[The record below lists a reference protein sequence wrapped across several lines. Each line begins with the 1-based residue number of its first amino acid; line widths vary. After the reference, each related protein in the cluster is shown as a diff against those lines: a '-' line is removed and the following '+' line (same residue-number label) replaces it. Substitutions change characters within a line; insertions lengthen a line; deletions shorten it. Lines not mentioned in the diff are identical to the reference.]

1 MTLDNTT
8 YYTPEANAEYM
19 SCSQFKA
26 FLHCEAAAMA
36 ELSGENTR
44 EDTTALLTG
53 SYVDSYYEGTLDEFR
68 TAHPELFKKDG
79 SLKAEY
85 QIAERC
91 IERAEADSLF
101 TEYMSGEKQ
110 RIFTGEIGGVPYKIK
125 VDSYR
130 EHLMIV
136 DLKCVRDFEP
146 IWNAETRRKEHFIE
160 YWGYHTQGA
169 IYREIVRQNTG
180 ETLPFFIAAVTK
192 EKSPDI
198 DIFSVPDSVLDE
210 QLELVQLFS
219 PRFDAIKRGKI
230 TPQRCG
236 KCAYCKATKVLT
248 APVDYRAE
256 CDEPF

>member
-36 ELSGENTR
+36 ELTGESRR

-53 SYVDSYYEGTLDEFR
+53 SYVDAFYEGTLDQFR
-68 TAHPELFKKDG
+68 EQHPEIFKKDG

-85 QIAERC
+85 AAAENAIART
-91 IERAEADSLF
+91 EADTLF
-101 TEYMSGEKQ
+101 TEYISGEKQ

-146 IWNAETRRKEHFIE
+146 VWNPETRRKEHFIE

-180 ETLPFFIAAVTK
+180 ETLPFYIAAVTK

-198 DIFSVPDSVLDE
+198 EIFSVPDEVLDE
-210 QLELVQLFS
+210 QLEIVGLLS
-219 PRFDAIKRGKI
+219 PRFAAVKRGEYR
-230 TPQRCG
+230 PQRCG
-236 KCAYCKATKVLT
+236 KCAYCKATKRLI
-248 APVDYRAE
+248 APIDYREGTA
-256 CDEPF
+256 DPF